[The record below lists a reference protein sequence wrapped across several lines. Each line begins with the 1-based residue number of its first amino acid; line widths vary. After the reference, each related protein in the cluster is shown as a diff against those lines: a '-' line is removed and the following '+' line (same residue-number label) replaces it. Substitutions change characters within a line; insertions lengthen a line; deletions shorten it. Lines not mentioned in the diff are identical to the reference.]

1 MNKTL
6 LSVGALSVVALVL
19 SGVAYFNPSTKETI
33 REVVK
38 ETFGAVS
45 GPNIDFPEIT
55 LNGVKLAPRQMGF
68 SNSTTTPCALQSP
81 DATSSLISIV
91 VTAKTATTVAMQWTV
106 ATSTTIYA
114 TTSPVMNAYIQAN
127 ELFTLAG
134 ATTTG
139 SRYPMLAPN
148 TYVVVGANWKGI
160 GHVPPFIDGTCS
172 ALFAY

>member
-6 LSVGALSVVALVL
+6 LVGAVAVVALVF
-19 SGVAYFNPSTKETI
+19 SGVAYFRPPTLETI

-38 ETFGAVS
+38 ERIGAVS